1 MKLDNFFQL
10 FVVKEKKFYP
20 LYISQAENIVKAATL
35 LIRLTKEEDMD
46 NRKILAKRIKECE
59 TAGDVITN
67 NIFQELLNTFVTPFD
82 REDIH
87 QLASKMDTFLD
98 FLHDSSKKFAI
109 YQPKGIDAKL
119 IDIAEYILK
128 DAECLLEITKDFEN
142 IRKDVTRIGKHC
154 DRMKEIEHIVDDI
167 YEAYMSSIFQDEK
180 DTVELIKKKNI
191 VQALEDTT
199 DHAKDVAETV
209 RGIIFKMS

>member
-1 MKLDNFFQL
+1 MKLDAFFQL

-35 LIRLTKEEDMD
+35 LIRLTKEEDTD
-46 NRKILAKRIKECE
+46 NRRILAKRIKECE
-59 TAGDVITN
+59 TAGDAITN
-67 NIFQELLNTFVTPFD
+67 SIFHELLNTFVTPFD

-87 QLASKMDTFLD
+87 QLASQMDTFLD
-98 FLHDSSKKFAI
+98 FLNDSAKKFSI
-109 YQPKGIDAKL
+109 YQPKGVDQKL

-128 DAECLLEITKDFEN
+128 DAECLLEMTKDFEN
-142 IRKDVTRIGKHC
+142 IRKDVVPIGNHC
-154 DRMKEIEHIVDDI
+154 SRMKEIEHIVDDI
-167 YEAYMSSIFQDEK
+167 YEAYMSFIFQEEK
-180 DTVELIKKKNI
+180 DPIELVKKKNI